1 VLTTGGPEYLA
12 LETYP
17 LTQIEPIPGDQ
28 LFRLTAGI
36 TPNIAYFLPRN
47 VDVNELSDLARTL
60 DTPEDDGAG
69 GVPRSRE
76 WVEIEEQWV
85 GDKLKA
91 VTAYYGGL
99 VAE

>member
-1 VLTTGGPEYLA
+1 M
-12 LETYP
+12 
-17 LTQIEPIPGDQ
+17 
-28 LFRLTAGI
+28 
-36 TPNIAYFLPRN
+36 
-47 VDVNELSDLARTL
+47 DVNELSTLARTL
-60 DTPEDDGAG
+60 DTPENDGTG
-69 GVPRSRE
+69 GVQRNRE